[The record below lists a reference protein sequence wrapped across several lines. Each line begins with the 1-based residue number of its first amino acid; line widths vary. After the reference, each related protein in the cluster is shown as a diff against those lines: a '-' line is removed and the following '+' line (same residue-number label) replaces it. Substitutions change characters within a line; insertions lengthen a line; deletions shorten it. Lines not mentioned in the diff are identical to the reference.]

1 MKTLSA
7 LLIALACQI
16 GMGSEYIYDSRG
28 NLKEVRVNTE
38 QPYYNPN
45 NNRSIRGYG
54 NGGYV
59 HPRKKFK
66 KTSNITIRTNTVWV
80 NKAVRYVET
89 INGVTKTNMIFKKVP
104 KQVVV
109 TNACISVVN
118 SLIKKNRMQRPGLR

>member
-45 NNRSIRGYG
+45 NNRSIRGYN
-54 NGGYV
+54 NGGK
-59 HPRKKFK
+59 PTASKKHK
-66 KTSNITIRTNTVWV
+66 KL
-80 NKAVRYVET
+80 ET
-89 INGVTKTNMIFKKVP
+89 
-104 KQVVV
+104 KQ
-109 TNACISVVN
+109 
-118 SLIKKNRMQRPGLR
+118 K